1 MANGQVVLVTTE
13 GLSGGSPMRADAVNL
28 DGMNEQML
36 WTYRPSALH
45 LRCAPEPDNSH
56 FSHSTSILAIK
67 SKSDLNPKDF
77 SVIVVSYVL
86 ND

>member
-45 LRCAPEPDNSH
+45 LRCV
-56 FSHSTSILAIK
+56 K
-67 SKSDLNPKDF
+67 SKSDLNPQDF